1 MTTATLTLTIK
12 YDTTKLGDDKAL
24 LLETHLKDLAVY
36 LLAVSSSEDTLAGYR
51 DMTVLDYDY
60 NVSVDE

>member
-24 LLETHLKDLAVY
+24 LIETHLKALAVY
-36 LLAVSSSEDTLAGYR
+36 LEDDEALAGYN
-51 DMTVLDYDY
+51 DMTVMEYAY
-60 NVSVDE
+60 NISVVE